1 MHYTSQVIMK
11 KLKEIKLSRL
21 QLDILLNKEEREGFG
36 YLLKHG
42 VYCTRCNAICK
53 RGVVNYTVRLNWLN
67 DIVVEGECAV
77 CGQEVT
83 RTMEFG
89 ESKSFFDKAMDYREA
104 LQN

>member
-1 MHYTSQVIMK
+1 MLYTTYETMK
-11 KLKEIKLSRL
+11 KLIEIKISRL
-21 QLDILLNKEEREGFG
+21 QLDILLNKEEKEGFG

-42 VYCTRCNAICK
+42 VYCTRCNTICTK
-53 RGVVNYTVRLNWLN
+53 GVVNYTVQLNWLN

-77 CGQEVT
+77 CGQKVT